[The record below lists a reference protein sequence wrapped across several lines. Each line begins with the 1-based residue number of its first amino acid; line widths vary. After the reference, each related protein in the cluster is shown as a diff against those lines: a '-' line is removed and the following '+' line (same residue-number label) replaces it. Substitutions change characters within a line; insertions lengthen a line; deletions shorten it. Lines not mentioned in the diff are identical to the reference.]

1 MERKRFHC
9 IFPIGQNVHLIKD
22 VGMIP
27 YVLQKEGYYD
37 SCISFYEKAENLSY
51 LKNEVKGLN
60 YKPIKKI
67 FKNDD
72 LNVFLFLFSNFRRM
86 DYVMMFHPSFK
97 KILICFLFKML
108 SFNRLKFYF
117 KLDLDESIFQSD
129 VTRKTFVNSCK
140 KKLYNYTALFTAETK
155 KVNNFLNKGSY
166 YNTEYLTNGFI
177 TTKSSN
183 PPVEKENIL
192 LTVGRIGS
200 YQKNT
205 EVLLDAITNINLLDW
220 KVIII
225 GPIEESFIPI
235 VDEFFLSNPSLK
247 QNVYFLGN
255 VSDRAQLEE
264 YYQKSKVFVL
274 TSRYESFGLVLVEAL
289 AHGNFLVSSD
299 LLPAQEISNFG
310 KFGELFPI
318 GDSQKLSSILQNIID
333 GKMYLPSKEKTIA
346 YAEENYNWSVLVR
359 RLYELLESK

>member
-1 MERKRFHC
+1 MGRKRFHC
-9 IFPIGQNVHLIKD
+9 IFPIGQNIHLIKD

-27 YVLQKEGYYD
+27 YMLQKEGYYE
-37 SCISFYEKAENLSY
+37 SYISFYEKEENLPY

-60 YKPIKKI
+60 YKSIKKI
-67 FKNDD
+67 FKSDD
-72 LNVFLFLFSNFRRM
+72 LNIFIFLFSNFRRM
-86 DYVMMFHPSFK
+86 DYVMMFHPSFN
-97 KILICFLFKML
+97 KIFICFLFKIL

-117 KLDLDESIFQSD
+117 KLDLDESIFESD
-129 VTRKTFVNSCK
+129 VTRKTFVNSIK
-140 KKLYNYTALFTAETK
+140 KKLYNYTALFTVETK
-155 KVNNFLNKGSY
+155 RITDFLNNGSY
-166 YNTEYLTNGFI
+166 YNTKYLTNGFI
-177 TTKSSN
+177 NINSSTS
-183 PPVEKENIL
+183 PVKKENIL

-205 EVLLDAITNINLLDW
+205 EVLLDAIKNINLLDW

-225 GPIEESFIPI
+225 GPIEESFIPM

-255 VSDRAQLEE
+255 ISDRAQLEE

-299 LLPAQEISNFG
+299 LLPAQEISSFG

-318 GDSQKLSSILQNIID
+318 GDSQKLSSILKSIID
-333 GKMYLPSKEKTIA
+333 EKMNLPSKESTIA
-346 YAEENYNWSVLVR
+346 YAEENYNWSVLVK

>member
-1 MERKRFHC
+1 MGRKRFHC
-9 IFPIGQNVHLIKD
+9 IFPMGENVHLIKD

-37 SCISFYEKAENLSY
+37 SYISFYEKAENLPY

-60 YKPIKKI
+60 YKPIKRI
-67 FKNDD
+67 FKNNDF
-72 LNVFLFLFSNFRRM
+72 NVFLFLFSNFRKM

-97 KILICFLFKML
+97 KIFICFLFKIL

-129 VTRKTFVNSCK
+129 VTRKTFVNSFK

-155 KVNNFLNKGSY
+155 KINDFLNNGSY
-166 YNTEYLTNGFI
+166 FNTKYLTNGFI
-177 TTKSSN
+177 NTKPSN

-205 EVLLDAITNINLLDW
+205 EVLLDAIKNINLLDW
-220 KVIII
+220 KIVII
-225 GPIEESFIPI
+225 GPIEEDFIPI

-247 QNVYFLGN
+247 QNVYFLGS
-255 VSDRAQLEE
+255 VSDRDQLEE

-274 TSRYESFGLVLVEAL
+274 TSRYEGFPLVFTEAIKN
-289 AHGNFLVSSD
+289 GCFIVSSD
-299 LLPAQEISNFG
+299 LVCAIDITNNEEFG
-310 KFGELFPI
+310 RLFPI
-318 GDSQKLSSILQNIID
+318 GNSQELSFILQNVID
-333 GKMYLPSKEKTIA
+333 GNTCLPPKESIMK